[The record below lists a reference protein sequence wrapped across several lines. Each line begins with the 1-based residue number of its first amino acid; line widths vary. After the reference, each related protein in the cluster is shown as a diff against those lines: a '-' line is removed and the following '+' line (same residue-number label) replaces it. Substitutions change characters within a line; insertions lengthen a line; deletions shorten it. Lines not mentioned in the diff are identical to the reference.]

1 MKKIASLS
9 AMVLLIASAAAAQN
23 WSKGTLDQAV
33 AKARSE
39 NKRVLLDFYSG
50 G

>member
-9 AMVLLIASAAAAQN
+9 AMVLLIASAVAAQSWFKGSLEQAIAAA
-23 WSKGTLDQAV
+23 KGT
-33 AKARSE
+33 
-39 NKRVLLDFYSG
+39 NKKVLLDFYSG

>member
-9 AMVLLIASAAAAQN
+9 AMVLLVASAASAQN
-23 WSKGTLDQAV
+23 WFKGSLDEAVVQARAV
-33 AKARSE
+33 
-39 NKRVLLDFYSG
+39 NKKVLLDFYSG

>member
-9 AMVLLIASAAAAQN
+9 AMVLLVASAAAAQN
-23 WSKGTLDQAV
+23 WYKGTLDEAV
-33 AKARSE
+33 AQARAV
-39 NKRVLLDFYSG
+39 NKKVLLDFYSG